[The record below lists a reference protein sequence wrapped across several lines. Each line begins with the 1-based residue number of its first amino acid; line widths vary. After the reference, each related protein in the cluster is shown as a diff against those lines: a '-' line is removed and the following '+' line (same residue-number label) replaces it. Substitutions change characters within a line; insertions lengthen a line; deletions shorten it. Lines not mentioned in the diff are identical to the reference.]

1 MRRLL
6 ASALLPLLFSGCGG
20 DAEVSEAPEATAQQD
35 FGAVLTFATFAQQLA
50 EATDDKRAVAEG
62 LNLDESDGLG
72 EDAATCYKKDFDG
85 PDGRAGV
92 DNQFAVLLPL
102 IKTFVGEDNIDV
114 LLEAAITN
122 GQLLIVMDLQGLD
135 NLDDD
140 PDVKLRLGAGTGSVL
155 QDTTGAY
162 ELYQTFGY
170 NREEAPTSDF
180 AGYVK
185 DGTLYANAAEAWLP
199 VRVLD
204 ADFNLHV
211 RNAKVEFKLTRETQ
225 VGGVFVE
232 GIVSGGINVDD
243 FKEIIAGLN
252 ISSDLQKLATSVIG
266 GTADLAPDGDGVCQ
280 EVSAALKFRASP
292 AYILDQE

>member
-1 MRRLL
+1 MRR
-6 ASALLPLLFSGCGG
+6 AFAWGLLPLCLSACGG
-20 DAEVSEAPEATAQQD
+20 DAEVSQAPEQNQSDD
-35 FGAVLTFATFAQQLA
+35 FGAVLTFATFAQQL
-50 EATDDKRAVAEG
+50 EQPTETKRGVAEG
-62 LNLDESDGLG
+62 LNLDGADGIG
-72 EDAATCYKKDFDG
+72 KDATTCFKKDFDG
-85 PDGRAGV
+85 PDGRPGV

-122 GQLLIVMDLQGLD
+122 GQLLIVMELQGLD

-180 AGYVK
+180 TGYVK
-185 DGTLYANAAEAWLP
+185 DGTLYAHADEAWLP

-211 RNAKVEFKLTRETQ
+211 RGAQVEFKLSREQQ

-232 GIVSGGINVDD
+232 GIVSGGINVED
-243 FKEIIAGLN
+243 FKDIVAGLN
-252 ISSDLQKLATSVIG
+252 IGSDLQKLATSVIG

>member
-1 MRRLL
+1 MRRALWCG
-6 ASALLPLLFSGCGG
+6 LLPLLLGACGG
-20 DAEVSEAPEATAQQD
+20 DAEVAEAPEETGSRD
-35 FGAVLTFATFAQQLA
+35 FGAVLTFATFAQQL
-50 EATDDKRAVAEG
+50 EQPTDTSPGIAEG
-62 LNLDESDGLG
+62 LNLDDANGIG
-72 EDAATCYKKDFDG
+72 EDAATCYKKDFVG
-85 PDGRAGV
+85 PDGRDGV

-122 GQLLIVMDLQGLD
+122 GQLLIVMNFAGLD
-135 NLDDD
+135 DLEDD
-140 PDVKLRLGAGTGSVL
+140 PEVALRLGAGTGAVL

-170 NREEAPTSDF
+170 DREEAPTSDF
-180 AGYVK
+180 TGHVK
-185 DGTLYANAAEAWLP
+185 DGRLYAYADEAWLP

-211 RNAKVEFKLTRETQ
+211 RGAHVEFDLTREAA
-225 VGGVFVE
+225 VGGVYVE
-232 GIVSGGINVDD
+232 GVVSGGINVED
-243 FKEIIAGLN
+243 FKDIVTGLN
-252 ISSDLQKLATSVIG
+252 IGSDLQKLATSVIG

-292 AYILDQE
+292 AYILDEE

>member
-1 MRRLL
+1 MKRAL
-6 ASALLPLLFSGCGG
+6 ACGLLPLFFSACGG
-20 DAEVSEAPEATAQQD
+20 DAEVNQTADQPESAD
-35 FGAVLTFATFAQQLA
+35 YGAVLTFATFAQQL
-50 EATDDKRAVAEG
+50 EQPTDTKPGVAEG
-62 LNLDESDGLG
+62 LNLDDTNGVG
-72 EDAATCYKKDFDG
+72 EDAASCFKKDFNG
-85 PDGRAGV
+85 PDGRTGI

-114 LLEAAITN
+114 LLEAAIAN
-122 GQLLIVMDLQGLD
+122 GQLLIVMELQGLD
-135 NLDDD
+135 NLEDDA
-140 PDVKLRLGAGTGSVL
+140 DVKLRLGGGSGSVL

-170 NREEAPTSDF
+170 NREEAPVSEFD
-180 AGYVK
+180 GYVK
-185 DGTLYANAAEAWLP
+185 DGKLYAHADEAWLP

-211 RNAKVEFKLTRETQ
+211 RGARVEFELTREQQ

-232 GIVSGGINVDD
+232 GVVSGGINVED
-243 FKEIIAGLN
+243 FKDIVAGLN

-266 GTADLAPDGDGVCQ
+266 GTADLAPDADGVCQ

-292 AYILDQE
+292 AYILDDE

>member
-1 MRRLL
+1 MRRAL
-6 ASALLPLLFSGCGG
+6 ATGLCGFVLAACGG
-20 DAEVSEAPEATAQQD
+20 DPEVDDTPAKAASGN
-35 FGAVLTFATFAQQLA
+35 FGAVLTFATFAQQL
-50 EATDDKRAVAEG
+50 EQPTDSSPGVAEG
-62 LNLDESDGLG
+62 LNLDRANGIG
-72 EDAATCYKKDFDG
+72 EDAATCFKKDFDG
-85 PDGRAGV
+85 PDGREGV

-122 GQLLIVMDLQGLD
+122 GQLLIVMELQGLD
-135 NLDDD
+135 DLDED
-140 PDVKLRLGAGTGSVL
+140 PDVRLTLGAGTGAVL

-170 NREEAPTSDF
+170 NREEAPTSSF
-180 AGYVK
+180 EGYVR
-185 DGTLYANAAEAWLP
+185 DGKLYAHADEAWLP

-211 RNAKVEFKLTRETQ
+211 RGAQLEFDLTREPR

-232 GIVSGGINVDD
+232 GLVSGGINVDD
-243 FKEIIAGLN
+243 FKEIVAGLN
-252 ISSDLQKLATSVIG
+252 IGSDLQKLATSVIG
-266 GTADLAPDGDGVCQ
+266 GTADLAPDADGVCQ

-292 AYILDQE
+292 AYILDEE